1 MAARD
6 HGVTVLASIPAH
18 PPAARPRLGLHARGL
33 LASCALVAAATL
45 LGGCNLVVMDPA
57 GDVAVQQ
64 RNLILASTA
73 LMLLVIVPVIAL
85 AFLFAWRY
93 RASNPD
99 ATYDPDWHHSTQ
111 LEVVI
116 WTVPLLIIIALGAMT
131 WISTHTLD
139 PYRPLTRLAPKQ
151 PVPADAK
158 PLTVEV
164 VALDWKWLFLYP
176 EYGVAS
182 VNEMAVPANRQI
194 AFKLTSSSVWNTFY
208 VPALAGMIYAMPGM
222 ETKLHAVMNKE
233 GEFRGQS
240 AHYSGSG
247 FSRMK
252 FGFRS
257 LSDQGFD
264 EWVAKAKAAQT
275 LLNRDA
281 YLKLERPSE
290 AEPVRYYGS
299 VEDGLYAAILGM
311 CAAPD
316 LMCTSEMH
324 HIDRQGGAGLE
335 GAANRERLDYDNRR
349 LRSGHEPSGATFPAS
364 GRPPMGSV
372 QPEGMMPRDQ
382 HLSREGVNQP
392 KTEPDQGQGNALP
405 GADRSPAPAQL
416 NNRPS
421 ERHQH

>member
-1 MAARD
+1 M
-6 HGVTVLASIPAH
+6 TVLASIPAH

-33 LASCALVAAATL
+33 PASCALVAAATL

-247 FSRMK
+247 FSRMN

-311 CAAPD
+311 CAAPN
-316 LMCTSEMH
+316 LMCASEMH

-349 LRSGHEPSGATFPAS
+349 LRSGDEPSGATFPAS

-405 GADRSPAPAQL
+405 EADRSPAPAQL